1 MRNIIVADSAGFCF
15 GVERAVKI
23 LNETVEK
30 GVEPIY
36 TYGPII
42 HNEHVVKE
50 YEAKGVKLY
59 PVKEEASEKAQNGES
74 ENVNAPHDEP
84 KDVDAPHGEPKNVN
98 APHGEAKDVDAP
110 NGKLKNGNLLPH
122 DKPQNGSA
130 SQNGPENNDEAPGT
144 IVLRSHGVSKA
155 TQDSLEKKGMKVV
168 DATCPFVKKIHIIVE
183 DYSKKGYG
191 IVILGNKDHPEVL
204 GTIGWIENGD
214 YRVVENERDI
224 ENLDFPIDKKLC
236 VVAQTTFRHDK
247 FQIFVDLIRQKGY
260 YIYALNTICSATEVR
275 QDEARRIASKV
286 DVMLVIGDR
295 LSSNSR
301 KLFEICKGQCKQ
313 TYFLETSDDLDLQT
327 LQSIQNIGITAGA
340 STPKNIIEE
349 VFEKCQK

>member
-1 MRNIIVADSAGFCF
+1 MKDNNINMDRNIIVADSAGFCF

-23 LNETVEK
+23 LNETVEDGEK
-30 GVEPIY
+30 PIY

-42 HNEHVVKE
+42 HNEHVVKSFE
-50 YEAKGVKLY
+50 EKGVRLY
-59 PVKEEASEKAQNGES
+59 PVDEESAAGASSVESKDTQDSKAPEPVSDDAS
-74 ENVNAPHDEP
+74 ENVE
-84 KDVDAPHGEPKNVN
+84 
-98 APHGEAKDVDAP
+98 
-110 NGKLKNGNLLPH
+110 
-122 DKPQNGSA
+122 ST
-130 SQNGPENNDEAPGT
+130 GT

-155 TQDSLEKKGMKVV
+155 TEDGLKVKGFKIV
-168 DATCPFVKKIHIIVE
+168 DATCPFVKKIHRTVE
-183 DYSKKGYG
+183 EYSNKGYG
-191 IVILGNKDHPEVL
+191 IIILGNKDHPEVL
-204 GTIGWIENGD
+204 GTLGWIENGD
-214 YRVVENERDI
+214 YRVVENEDDI
-224 ENLDFPIDKKLC
+224 ENLDFPIEKKLC
-236 VVAQTTFRHDK
+236 VVAQTTFRFDK

-260 YIYALNTICSATEVR
+260 YVYALNTICSATEVR
-275 QDEARRIASKV
+275 QDEARQIASKV

-313 TYFLETSDDLDLQT
+313 TYFLETGDDLDPQT

>member
-1 MRNIIVADSAGFCF
+1 MKENNINMDRNIIVADSAGFCF

-23 LNETVEK
+23 LNETVEDGEK
-30 GVEPIY
+30 PIY

-42 HNEHVVKE
+42 HNEHVVKSFE
-50 YEAKGVKLY
+50 EKGVRLY
-59 PVKEEASEKAQNGES
+59 PVDEESAAGASSVESKDTQDSKAPEPVSDDAS
-74 ENVNAPHDEP
+74 ENVE
-84 KDVDAPHGEPKNVN
+84 
-98 APHGEAKDVDAP
+98 
-110 NGKLKNGNLLPH
+110 
-122 DKPQNGSA
+122 ST
-130 SQNGPENNDEAPGT
+130 GT

-155 TQDSLEKKGMKVV
+155 TEDGLKVKGFKIV
-168 DATCPFVKKIHIIVE
+168 DATCPFVKKIHRNVE
-183 DYSKKGYG
+183 EYSNKGYG
-191 IVILGNKDHPEVL
+191 IIILGNKDHPEVL
-204 GTIGWIENGD
+204 GTLGWIENGD
-214 YRVVENERDI
+214 YRVVENEDDI
-224 ENLDFPIDKKLC
+224 ENLDFPIEKKLC
-236 VVAQTTFRHDK
+236 VVAQTTFRFDK

-260 YIYALNTICSATEVR
+260 YVYALNTICSATEVR
-275 QDEARRIASKV
+275 QDEARQIASKV

-313 TYFLETSDDLDLQT
+313 TYFLETGDDLDPQT

>member
-1 MRNIIVADSAGFCF
+1 MKENNINMDRNIIVADSAGFCF

-23 LNETVEK
+23 LNETVEDGEK
-30 GVEPIY
+30 PIY

-42 HNEHVVKE
+42 HNEHVVKSFE
-50 YEAKGVKLY
+50 EKGVRLY
-59 PVKEEASEKAQNGES
+59 PVDEESAEGASSVESKDTQDSKAPEPVSDDAS
-74 ENVNAPHDEP
+74 ENVE
-84 KDVDAPHGEPKNVN
+84 
-98 APHGEAKDVDAP
+98 
-110 NGKLKNGNLLPH
+110 
-122 DKPQNGSA
+122 ST
-130 SQNGPENNDEAPGT
+130 GT

-155 TQDSLEKKGMKVV
+155 TEDGLKVKGFKIV
-168 DATCPFVKKIHIIVE
+168 DATCPFVKKIHRTVE
-183 DYSKKGYG
+183 EYSNKGYG
-191 IVILGNKDHPEVL
+191 IIILGNKDHPEVL
-204 GTIGWIENGD
+204 GTLGWIENGD
-214 YRVVENERDI
+214 YRVVENEDDI
-224 ENLDFPIDKKLC
+224 ENLDFPIEKKLC
-236 VVAQTTFRHDK
+236 VVAQTTFRFDK

-260 YIYALNTICSATEVR
+260 YVYALNTICSATEVR
-275 QDEARRIASKV
+275 QDEARQIASKV

-313 TYFLETSDDLDLQT
+313 TYFLETGDDLDPQT

>member
-1 MRNIIVADSAGFCF
+1 MKEKNINMDRNIIVADSAGFCF

-23 LNETVEK
+23 LNETVEDGEK
-30 GVEPIY
+30 PIY

-42 HNEHVVKE
+42 HNEHVVKSFE
-50 YEAKGVKLY
+50 EKGVRLY
-59 PVKEEASEKAQNGES
+59 PVDEESAAGASSVESKDTQDSKAPEPVSDDAS
-74 ENVNAPHDEP
+74 ENVE
-84 KDVDAPHGEPKNVN
+84 
-98 APHGEAKDVDAP
+98 
-110 NGKLKNGNLLPH
+110 
-122 DKPQNGSA
+122 ST
-130 SQNGPENNDEAPGT
+130 GT

-155 TQDSLEKKGMKVV
+155 TEDGLKVKGFKIV
-168 DATCPFVKKIHIIVE
+168 DATCPFVKKIHRTVE
-183 DYSKKGYG
+183 EYSNKGYG
-191 IVILGNKDHPEVL
+191 IIILGNKDHPEVL
-204 GTIGWIENGD
+204 GTLGWIENAD
-214 YRVVENERDI
+214 YRVVENEDDI
-224 ENLDFPIDKKLC
+224 ENLDFPIEKKLC
-236 VVAQTTFRHDK
+236 VVAQTTFRFDK

-260 YIYALNTICSATEVR
+260 YVYALNTICSATEVR
-275 QDEARRIASKV
+275 QDEARQIASKV

-313 TYFLETSDDLDLQT
+313 TYFLETGDDLDPQT

>member
-1 MRNIIVADSAGFCF
+1 MKENNINMDRNIIVADSAGFCF

-23 LNETVEK
+23 LNETVEDGEK
-30 GVEPIY
+30 PIY

-42 HNEHVVKE
+42 HNEHVVKSFE
-50 YEAKGVKLY
+50 EKGVRLY
-59 PVKEEASEKAQNGES
+59 PVDEESAAGASSVESKDTQDSKAPEPVSDDAS
-74 ENVNAPHDEP
+74 ENVE
-84 KDVDAPHGEPKNVN
+84 
-98 APHGEAKDVDAP
+98 
-110 NGKLKNGNLLPH
+110 
-122 DKPQNGSA
+122 ST
-130 SQNGPENNDEAPGT
+130 GT

-155 TQDSLEKKGMKVV
+155 TEDGLKVKGFKIV
-168 DATCPFVKKIHIIVE
+168 DATCPFVKKIHRTVE
-183 DYSKKGYG
+183 EYSNKGYG
-191 IVILGNKDHPEVL
+191 IIILGNKDHPEVL
-204 GTIGWIENGD
+204 GTLGWIENGD
-214 YRVVENERDI
+214 YRVVENEDDI
-224 ENLDFPIDKKLC
+224 ENLDFPIEKKLC
-236 VVAQTTFRHDK
+236 VVAQTTFRFDK

-260 YIYALNTICSATEVR
+260 YVYALNTICSATEVR
-275 QDEARRIASKV
+275 QDEARQIASKV

>member
-1 MRNIIVADSAGFCF
+1 MERNIIVADSAGFCF

-23 LNETVEK
+23 LNETVEEGEK
-30 GVEPIY
+30 PIY

-42 HNEHVVKE
+42 HNEHVVKSFE
-50 YEAKGVKLY
+50 EKGVRLY
-59 PVKEEASEKAQNGES
+59 PVEEDQAAGIGLERGNIQVAGKNFITENGNNQDSKLASGTS
-74 ENVNAPHDEP
+74 ENE
-84 KDVDAPHGEPKNVN
+84 
-98 APHGEAKDVDAP
+98 
-110 NGKLKNGNLLPH
+110 
-122 DKPQNGSA
+122 SA
-130 SQNGPENNDEAPGT
+130 GT

-155 TQDSLEKKGMKVV
+155 TEDGLKEKGFKIV
-168 DATCPFVKKIHIIVE
+168 DATCPFVKKIHRTVE
-183 DYSKKGYG
+183 EYSNKGYG

-204 GTIGWIENGD
+204 GTLGWIENGD
-214 YRVVENERDI
+214 YRVVENENDI
-224 ENLDFPIDKKLC
+224 ENLDFPRDKKLC
-236 VVAQTTFRHDK
+236 VVAQTTFRFDK

-260 YIYALNTICSATEVR
+260 YVYALNTICSATEVR
-275 QDEARRIASKV
+275 QDEARQIASKV

-313 TYFLETSDDLDLQT
+313 TYFLETGDDLDPQT

>member
-1 MRNIIVADSAGFCF
+1 MKENNINMDRNIIVADSAGFCF

-23 LNETVEK
+23 INETVEDGEK
-30 GVEPIY
+30 PIY

-42 HNEHVVKE
+42 HNEHVVKSFE
-50 YEAKGVKLY
+50 EKGVRLY
-59 PVKEEASEKAQNGES
+59 PVDEESAAGASSVESKDTQDSKAPEPVSDDAS
-74 ENVNAPHDEP
+74 ENVE
-84 KDVDAPHGEPKNVN
+84 
-98 APHGEAKDVDAP
+98 
-110 NGKLKNGNLLPH
+110 
-122 DKPQNGSA
+122 ST
-130 SQNGPENNDEAPGT
+130 GT

-155 TQDSLEKKGMKVV
+155 TEDGLKVKGFKIV
-168 DATCPFVKKIHIIVE
+168 DATCPFVKKIHRTVE
-183 DYSKKGYG
+183 EYSNKGYG
-191 IVILGNKDHPEVL
+191 IIILGNKDHPEVL
-204 GTIGWIENGD
+204 GTLGWIENGD
-214 YRVVENERDI
+214 YRVVENEDDI
-224 ENLDFPIDKKLC
+224 ENLDFPIEKKLC
-236 VVAQTTFRHDK
+236 VVAQTTFRFDK

-260 YIYALNTICSATEVR
+260 YVYALNTICSATEVR
-275 QDEARRIASKV
+275 QDEARQIASKV

-313 TYFLETSDDLDLQT
+313 TYFLETGDDLDPQT

>member
-1 MRNIIVADSAGFCF
+1 MKENNINMDRNIIVADSAGFCF

-23 LNETVEK
+23 LNETVEDGEK
-30 GVEPIY
+30 PIY

-42 HNEHVVKE
+42 HNEHVVKSFE
-50 YEAKGVKLY
+50 EKGVRLY
-59 PVKEEASEKAQNGES
+59 PVDEESAAGASSVESKDTQDSKAPEPVSDDAS
-74 ENVNAPHDEP
+74 ENVE
-84 KDVDAPHGEPKNVN
+84 
-98 APHGEAKDVDAP
+98 
-110 NGKLKNGNLLPH
+110 
-122 DKPQNGSA
+122 ST
-130 SQNGPENNDEAPGT
+130 GT

-155 TQDSLEKKGMKVV
+155 TEDGLKVKGFKIV
-168 DATCPFVKKIHIIVE
+168 DATCPFVKKIHRTVE
-183 DYSKKGYG
+183 EYSNKGYG
-191 IVILGNKDHPEVL
+191 IIILGNKDHPEVL
-204 GTIGWIENGD
+204 GTLGWIENGD
-214 YRVVENERDI
+214 YRVVENEDDI
-224 ENLDFPIDKKLC
+224 ENLDFPIEKKLC
-236 VVAQTTFRHDK
+236 VVAQTTFRLDK

-260 YIYALNTICSATEVR
+260 YVYALNTICSATEVR
-275 QDEARRIASKV
+275 QDEARQIASKV

-313 TYFLETSDDLDLQT
+313 TYFLETGDDLDPQT

>member
-1 MRNIIVADSAGFCF
+1 MKENNINMDRNIIVADSAGFCF

-23 LNETVEK
+23 LNETVEDGEK
-30 GVEPIY
+30 PIY

-42 HNEHVVKE
+42 HNEHVVKSFE
-50 YEAKGVKLY
+50 EKGVRLY
-59 PVKEEASEKAQNGES
+59 PVDEESAAGASSVESKDTQDSKAPEPVSDDAS
-74 ENVNAPHDEP
+74 ENVE
-84 KDVDAPHGEPKNVN
+84 
-98 APHGEAKDVDAP
+98 
-110 NGKLKNGNLLPH
+110 
-122 DKPQNGSA
+122 ST
-130 SQNGPENNDEAPGT
+130 GT

-155 TQDSLEKKGMKVV
+155 TEDGLKVKGFKIV
-168 DATCPFVKKIHIIVE
+168 DATCPFVKKIHRTVE
-183 DYSKKGYG
+183 EYSNKGYG
-191 IVILGNKDHPEVL
+191 IIILGNKDHPEVL
-204 GTIGWIENGD
+204 GTLGWIENGD
-214 YRVVENERDI
+214 YRVVENEDDI
-224 ENLDFPIDKKLC
+224 ENLDFPIEKKLC
-236 VVAQTTFRHDK
+236 VVAQTTFRFDK

-260 YIYALNTICSATEVR
+260 YVYALNTICSATEVR
-275 QDEARRIASKV
+275 QDEARQIASKV

-313 TYFLETSDDLDLQT
+313 TYFLETGDDLDPQT

>member
-1 MRNIIVADSAGFCF
+1 MKENNINMDRNIIVADSAGFCF

-23 LNETVEK
+23 LNETVEDGEK
-30 GVEPIY
+30 PIY

-42 HNEHVVKE
+42 HNEHVVKSFE
-50 YEAKGVKLY
+50 EKGVRQY
-59 PVKEEASEKAQNGES
+59 PVDEESAAGASSVESKDTQDSKAPEPVSDDAS
-74 ENVNAPHDEP
+74 ENVE
-84 KDVDAPHGEPKNVN
+84 
-98 APHGEAKDVDAP
+98 
-110 NGKLKNGNLLPH
+110 
-122 DKPQNGSA
+122 ST
-130 SQNGPENNDEAPGT
+130 GT

-155 TQDSLEKKGMKVV
+155 TEDGLKVKGFKIV
-168 DATCPFVKKIHIIVE
+168 DATCPFVKKIHRNVE
-183 DYSKKGYG
+183 EYSNKGYG
-191 IVILGNKDHPEVL
+191 IIILGNKDHPEVL
-204 GTIGWIENGD
+204 GTLGWIENGD
-214 YRVVENERDI
+214 YRVVENEDDI
-224 ENLDFPIDKKLC
+224 ENLDFPIEKKLC
-236 VVAQTTFRHDK
+236 VVAQTTFRFDK

-260 YIYALNTICSATEVR
+260 YVYALNTICSATEVR
-275 QDEARRIASKV
+275 QDEARQIASKV

-313 TYFLETSDDLDLQT
+313 TYFLETGDDLDPQT

>member
-1 MRNIIVADSAGFCF
+1 MKENNINMNRNIIVADSAGFCF

-23 LNETVEK
+23 LNETVEDGEK
-30 GVEPIY
+30 PIY

-42 HNEHVVKE
+42 HNEHVVKSFE
-50 YEAKGVKLY
+50 EKGVRLY
-59 PVKEEASEKAQNGES
+59 PVDEESAAGASSVESKDTQDSKAPEPVSDDAS
-74 ENVNAPHDEP
+74 ENVE
-84 KDVDAPHGEPKNVN
+84 
-98 APHGEAKDVDAP
+98 
-110 NGKLKNGNLLPH
+110 
-122 DKPQNGSA
+122 ST
-130 SQNGPENNDEAPGT
+130 GT

-155 TQDSLEKKGMKVV
+155 TEDGLKVKGFKIV
-168 DATCPFVKKIHIIVE
+168 DATCPFVKKIHRTVE
-183 DYSKKGYG
+183 EYSNKGYG
-191 IVILGNKDHPEVL
+191 IIILGNKDHPEVL
-204 GTIGWIENGD
+204 GTLGWIENGD
-214 YRVVENERDI
+214 YRVVENEDDI
-224 ENLDFPIDKKLC
+224 ENLDFPIEKKLC
-236 VVAQTTFRHDK
+236 VVAQTTFRFDK

-260 YIYALNTICSATEVR
+260 YVYALNTICSATEVR
-275 QDEARRIASKV
+275 QDEARQIASKV

-313 TYFLETSDDLDLQT
+313 TYFLETGDDLDPQT

>member
-1 MRNIIVADSAGFCF
+1 MKNIILADSAGFCF

-23 LNETVEK
+23 LNETVENDD
-30 GVEPIY
+30 GPIY

-50 YEAKGVKLY
+50 YEEKGVKLY
-59 PVKEEASEKAQNGES
+59 PEEDDAASDPENPNGSNESAEENKDSEKRTIT
-74 ENVNAPHDEP
+74 
-84 KDVDAPHGEPKNVN
+84 KNT
-98 APHGEAKDVDAP
+98 
-110 NGKLKNGNLLPH
+110 
-122 DKPQNGSA
+122 
-130 SQNGPENNDEAPGT
+130 PGT

-155 TQDSLEKKGMKVV
+155 TQDSLENQGMKVV

-214 YRVVENERDI
+214 FRVVESEKDI
-224 ENLDFPIDKKLC
+224 ENLDFPLDKKLC
-236 VVAQTTFRHDK
+236 VVAQTTFRYDN

-260 YIYALNTICSATEVR
+260 YVYALNTICSATEIR
-275 QDEARRIASKV
+275 QNEAKQIASKV
-286 DVMLVIGDR
+286 DVMLVIGDKK
-295 LSSNSR
+295 SSNSR
-301 KLFEICKGQCKQ
+301 KLFEICKGQCKH
-313 TYFLETSDDLDLQT
+313 TYFLETEKDLVPQT

-340 STPKNIIEE
+340 STPKNIILE
-349 VFEKCQK
+349 VFKKCQK

>member
-1 MRNIIVADSAGFCF
+1 MKEKNINMDRNIIVADSAGFCF

-23 LNETVEK
+23 LNETVEDGEK
-30 GVEPIY
+30 PIY

-42 HNEHVVKE
+42 HNEHVVKSFE
-50 YEAKGVKLY
+50 EKGVRLY
-59 PVKEEASEKAQNGES
+59 PVDEESAAGASSVESKDTQDSKAPEPVSDDAS
-74 ENVNAPHDEP
+74 ENVE
-84 KDVDAPHGEPKNVN
+84 
-98 APHGEAKDVDAP
+98 
-110 NGKLKNGNLLPH
+110 
-122 DKPQNGSA
+122 ST
-130 SQNGPENNDEAPGT
+130 GT

-155 TQDSLEKKGMKVV
+155 TEDGLKVKGFKIV
-168 DATCPFVKKIHIIVE
+168 DATCPFVKKIHRTVE
-183 DYSKKGYG
+183 EYSNKGYG
-191 IVILGNKDHPEVL
+191 IIILGNKDHPEVL
-204 GTIGWIENGD
+204 GTLGWIENGD
-214 YRVVENERDI
+214 YRVVENEDDI
-224 ENLDFPIDKKLC
+224 ENLDFPIEKKLC
-236 VVAQTTFRHDK
+236 VVAQTTFRFDK

-260 YIYALNTICSATEVR
+260 YVYALNTICSATEVR
-275 QDEARRIASKV
+275 QDEARQIASKV

-313 TYFLETSDDLDLQT
+313 TYFLETGDDLDPQT